1 MSVSVQQVAAFAQ
14 KMRVAADNSKTK
26 CVDGGYRAGEAEGA
40 VAFAGAHIGVCMALV
55 KLGISPADSFSIVYD
70 YAKSAGQ
77 IFCWH
82 TDTHEGHGC
91 VVGCGH
97 FNASIGSSSHY
108 GVESQS
114 MTELLEIVR
123 TAQEDRGDMEMV
135 VLDREHAEQAIL
147 VVTSEDYT
155 VKPWDQ
161 EDDVQ
166 YFIYDKVRHLSLL
179 EKVAAFAADR
189 GFNVTAEALVTAS
202 EEHTNAT
209 LGLLGSS
216 KGKQIFTVDVSSSE
230 PVVEE
235 VGVAPVINA

>member
-1 MSVSVQQVAAFAQ
+1 MSVSVQQVTAFAQ
-14 KMRVAADNSKTK
+14 KMRVAADNRKTK

-40 VAFAGAHIGVCMALV
+40 IAFAGAHVGICMALV
-55 KLGISPADSFSIVYD
+55 KLGVSPEKSFSVVYD

-97 FNASIGSSSHY
+97 FNASIGSAAHY
-108 GVESQS
+108 GVESAAMS
-114 MTELLEIVR
+114 ELLDIVR
-123 TAQEDRGDMEMV
+123 TAQEDRGDMEMI

-147 VVTSEDYT
+147 VITSEGFT

-166 YFIYDKVRHLSLL
+166 YFIYDKVRHMALL

-189 GFNVTAEALVTAS
+189 GLDVTAEALIAAS
-202 EEHTNAT
+202 DEHTNAT

-216 KGKQIFTVDVSSSE
+216 KGKQIFTVDVSASE
-230 PVVEE
+230 PLVEE
-235 VGVAPVINA
+235 VGVAPIISA